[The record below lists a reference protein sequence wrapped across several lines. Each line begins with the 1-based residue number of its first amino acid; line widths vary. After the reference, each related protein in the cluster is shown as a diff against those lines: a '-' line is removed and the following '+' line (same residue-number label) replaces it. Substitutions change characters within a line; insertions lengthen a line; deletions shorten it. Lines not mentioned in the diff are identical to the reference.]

1 MKRLILFS
9 SLLSIVMAACRAPA
23 EVREFTKKDGE
34 AVFGEIIDYNP
45 QTDKVKIRTDN
56 RKMIQMKAASFRDED
71 FIYIRDWD
79 AVRLFSNNNNF
90 RIYLSGP
97 ESKNKWTKYLWRRYV
112 GKIEPTHTYTID
124 FNKMGYTIKFENQ
137 TGYDL
142 ENVAIKYCIFYEQER
157 IDHKIEEKVADIVV
171 RPSIH
176 TFAIVPDGI
185 NKKFDSNAVVLR
197 DKEIHGGNRLDYLE
211 GEGRFI
217 KSKMVGMILRATI
230 ETASGQSAVREMRLP
245 KDLSEEYVWVEP
257 TEENTVWADDDLD
270 EREDTVKPP
279 TQWEEMGGDDGG
291 DEE

>member
-1 MKRLILFS
+1 
-9 SLLSIVMAACRAPA
+9 MAACRAPA

-142 ENVAIKYCIFYEQER
+142 ENVATQ
-157 IDHKIEEKVADIVV
+157 
-171 RPSIH
+171 
-176 TFAIVPDGI
+176 
-185 NKKFDSNAVVLR
+185 
-197 DKEIHGGNRLDYLE
+197 
-211 GEGRFI
+211 
-217 KSKMVGMILRATI
+217 ILYF
-230 ETASGQSAVREMRLP
+230 L
-245 KDLSEEYVWVEP
+245 
-257 TEENTVWADDDLD
+257 
-270 EREDTVKPP
+270 
-279 TQWEEMGGDDGG
+279 
-291 DEE
+291 